1 MRRLLA
7 FLFAFAM
14 GLHAQ
19 DTRGKI
25 SGTIIDPQGAQIV
38 GASVTLTNTDTN
50 VSTPLTTNESGYYEA
65 PLLIPGGYRVIVEA
79 PGFKKTVRSNL
90 VLTMREQL
98 RVDIALEVG
107 AVSESITITAESPIL
122 DTSTV
127 TTGKVLTTREI
138 MDLPVM
144 RNDIVLLAR
153 VAAGV
158 VNQGTTQYLSQGM
171 VGGSSGFFSPL
182 SPGQNAGGI
191 DGARSE

>member
-1 MRRLLA
+1 MRLRLSVFLLA
-7 FLFAFAM
+7 FVM

-25 SGTIIDPQGAQIV
+25 SGTVTDPQGAQVV
-38 GASVTLTNTDTN
+38 GAAVTLTNTDTN

-65 PLLIPGGYRVIVEA
+65 PLLIPGGYRVTVEA

-90 VLTMREQL
+90 VLTMRDQI

-144 RNDIVLLAR
+144 TNDIVLLAR
-153 VAAGV
+153 V
-158 VNQGTTQYLSQGM
+158 
-171 VGGSSGFFSPL
+171 
-182 SPGQNAGGI
+182 
-191 DGARSE
+191 